1 MKPPQ
6 MSPALDAWLGPQER
20 FERLRA
26 ETMRRKGRVCDLAY
40 ANPYD
45 GPAPVAV
52 QAIRAALESTRVL
65 DLQYTPYGGSTVTR
79 RLVAQHLAARHGTA
93 FDWRDIILTP
103 GAMAALSLVCR
114 AVRSA
119 DHGDEILVITPCW
132 IDCPL
137 YITAAGLTPVLVPVR
152 PDFHLDLEA
161 IARRLGPRTRAVVL
175 SQPANPTGMIYTAD
189 ECRALA
195 ALLAR
200 QPDPPLLVSD
210 ECHRDVRDP
219 HVPVPSPLECYDDTC
234 VVYSFGKSFA
244 MQGQRIGYNAVSP
257 RMSTGRAF
265 SRHLE
270 RLCRLMGFCTPTAL
284 MQRAVRTLIGQ
295 TPDVGPTLARRARVV
310 TALRDAGFDLVEPMA
325 TFFVY
330 PRSPDPDDEAFVER
344 LAAEGV
350 LALPSSV
357 FHQPGYVRLCLT
369 ASDDMIDRA
378 LEVMARVGASA
389 HPVGL

>member
-1 MKPPQ
+1 
-6 MSPALDAWLGPQER
+6 
-20 FERLRA
+20 
-26 ETMRRKGRVCDLAY
+26 
-40 ANPYD
+40 
-45 GPAPVAV
+45 
-52 QAIRAALESTRVL
+52 
-65 DLQYTPYGGSTVTR
+65 
-79 RLVAQHLAARHGTA
+79 
-93 FDWRDIILTP
+93 
-103 GAMAALSLVCR
+103 
-114 AVRSA
+114 
-119 DHGDEILVITPCW
+119 
-132 IDCPL
+132 
-137 YITAAGLTPVLVPVR
+137 VLVPVR
-152 PDFHLDLEA
+152 PDFHLDLGA
-161 IARRLGPRTRAVVL
+161 IARTLGPRTRAVVL

-189 ECRALA
+189 ECRVLA
-195 ALLAR
+195 PLLAQ

-219 HVPVPSPLECYDDTC
+219 HVPVPSPVEYYDDTC

-244 MQGQRIGYNAVSP
+244 MQGQRIGYIAVSP
-257 RMSTGRAF
+257 RMSIGRAF

-284 MQRAVRTLIGQ
+284 MQRAVRTLIGE
-295 TPDVGPTLARRARVV
+295 TPDAGPTLARRARVV
-310 TALRDAGFDLVEPMA
+310 TALRGAGFDVVEPMA

-357 FHQPGYVRLCLT
+357 FHQPGYFRLCLT

-378 LEVMARVGASA
+378 LDVLARAGASA